1 MITLNNRQLKSITT
15 ILDNVATATIIAL
28 FVGAFIDSKVGMIES
43 IILASIAIECIVL
56 SLMLNNKGED
66 DV

>member
-1 MITLNNRQLKSITT
+1 MIKLNNRQLKSITT

-43 IILASIAIECIVL
+43 IILVSITIECIVL
-56 SLMLNNKGED
+56 SLMLNQKR
-66 DV
+66 